1 MMVPNNHGFSYSKW
15 SFWGV
20 KWGYHHLRKHPY
32 MAPAKNGNGG
42 SLFSAG
48 CCCGIPTRWGRP
60 TITFGVKEHN
70 LLIYYVRPFI
80 MFFFSPPFFYYTV
93 VSKNRCTPK
102 YPKWMVKMKEK
113 PRCFPI
119 CWKHPHGHIFTY
131 MKNRETKFRI
141 GSGFAS
147 FQNGHTNG
155 SLGTRRQPLVDWPWP
170 YLCHQSSERTLRT
183 SWSFPRRYLFT
194 VMRPSPRMPLWLV
207 LYEIPAKG
215 NLALNFLAVRYGNFK
230 EFEAR
235 VSSRLQFHFRRYLD
249 VYRVVDVLDF

>member
-1 MMVPNNHGFSYSKW
+1 MGVPPFKETPIYGSRKKW
-15 SFWGV
+15 EW
-20 KWGYHHLRKHPY
+20 
-32 MAPAKNGNGG
+32 G

-80 MFFFSPPFFYYTV
+80 MFFFSPLFYYTV

-131 MKNRETKFRI
+131 MKNRETKIPDWF
-141 GSGFAS
+141 GFCFLS
-147 FQNGHTNG
+147 K
-155 SLGTRRQPLVDWPWP
+155 
-170 YLCHQSSERTLRT
+170 RTYKT
-183 SWSFPRRYLFT
+183 DP
-194 VMRPSPRMPLWLV
+194 
-207 LYEIPAKG
+207 
-215 NLALNFLAVRYGNFK
+215 
-230 EFEAR
+230 
-235 VSSRLQFHFRRYLD
+235 
-249 VYRVVDVLDF
+249 